1 MKKIEKVLVVGATGQ
16 QGGRVARRLL
26 EGGRSVRAL
35 TRKPKE
41 GPALALAAL
50 GAEVVSA
57 DLDDAAAVD
66 AAVRGVDAVF
76 SVATPFERG
85 LAAET
90 RNGITVADAARA
102 AGAFLVYS
110 SVANADRQ
118 TNIPHFDSKL
128 AVERHIRE
136 KVSDAAIL
144 APVYFM
150 ENVRFVRAQLKDGVY
165 PSPLPPGRALAQ
177 IATDD
182 IAAAALAIFED
193 PARHAG
199 KRYDLG
205 GDELTGE
212 ASRRILSEVLGRDL
226 TYAQLPLEV
235 VRGALGED
243 AAIMYAWFE
252 RVGYTVDRAALARD
266 FPDVRWTS
274 FERWARGYDWK
285 SLLGGQG

>member
-1 MKKIEKVLVVGATGQ
+1 MKKIQKVLVVGATGQ
-16 QGGRVARRLL
+16 QGGLVARRLL
-26 EGGRSVRAL
+26 ARGRSVRAL

-57 DLDDAAAVD
+57 DLDDRAAVE

-85 LAAET
+85 PAAET

-102 AGAFLVYS
+102 AGAFLLYS

-128 AVERHIRE
+128 AVEQHIRA

-150 ENVRFVRAQLKDGVY
+150 ENVRYVGAQLKEGIY

-182 IAAAALAIFED
+182 IAAAALAVFED
-193 PARHAG
+193 PARYAG

-205 GDELTGE
+205 GDELTGD
-212 ASRRILSEVLGRDL
+212 ASRRILSEVLGREL

-235 VRGALGED
+235 IRGSLGED

-274 FERWARGYDWK
+274 FERWARGFDWNA
-285 SLLGGQG
+285 LLGR